1 MIFKVTN
8 IAMSLVFLLAAGV
21 QYNDP
26 DPIRWISI
34 YGLAATACF
43 LSLARQA
50 RRLPRA
56 LAAVLGACGIL
67 GGFFLAL
74 RVVGKQSVANSEEG
88 REMLGLFLVALWMAA
103 LLIWTRKQRH
113 KEAG

>member
-8 IAMSLVFLLAAGV
+8 IGMLLVFVLATAV

-26 DPIRWISI
+26 DPIRWILI

-43 LSLARQA
+43 LSLAR
-50 RRLPRA
+50 RLPHA
-56 LAAVLGACGIL
+56 LPAVLGACGIL